1 MTTRIVLVRH
11 AEAVCNVADVFAGHA
26 GCAGLTDRGRA
37 QLSSMADMVRTLV
50 DPDSRPLVVSSAMRR
65 AVETA
70 GAVTAALGMPAAA
83 PALCELCERHP
94 GELEGT
100 ANARVRELDARDA
113 LPASVESRAAF
124 LMRAR
129 RALRRLAND
138 YTGRTV
144 VVVTHGGIIAASF
157 WVFGGLPGR
166 LPFRVQPAN
175 ASVTEWSCD
184 DESDEWLLCRHN
196 T

>member
-1 MTTRIVLVRH
+1 MTRLLLVRH
-11 AEAVCNVADVFAGHA
+11 AQADCNVRDVFAGHA
-26 GCAGLTDRGRA
+26 TCAGLTDDGRA
-37 QLSSMADMVRTLV
+37 QLPRLAATVRALV
-50 DPDSRPLVVSSAMRR
+50 DPASRPLVVSSAMRR

-70 GAVTAALGMPAAA
+70 CAVTDALRMAAPA

-94 GELEGT
+94 GELEGM
-100 ANARVRELDARDA
+100 ANDEVRALDARDA

-129 RALRRLAND
+129 RALRMLVDERP
-138 YTGRTV
+138 GRTV
-144 VVVTHGGIIAASF
+144 VVVTHGGIISASF

-166 LPFRVQPAN
+166 LPFRVRPDN

-184 DESDEWLLCRHN
+184 EESDEWLLVRYN
-196 T
+196 G